1 LETEIKQ
8 LILHGVLHLCG
19 YDHEQD
25 AGEMNELE
33 LQFRDKLGIK

>member
-1 LETEIKQ
+1 
-8 LILHGVLHLCG
+8 LHLCG

-33 LQFRDKLGIK
+33 LQFRDKLGIKWAVRNENF

>member
-1 LETEIKQ
+1 
-8 LILHGVLHLCG
+8 LHLCG

-33 LQFRDKLGIK
+33 LQVRDKLGVKWAVSNENF